1 MGAKT
6 NMKDQK
12 HKWGQWLGFGAF
24 VSAMLISL
32 PLHAESK
39 ARASVTADDHEQM
52 QQRWQSLPADKRER
66 LMERYERFQKLSPE
80 EQDAMKQR
88 YEKWRELPENE
99 RRAMRDK
106 WAGMS
111 PDERRAA
118 RDRVHNHKKQKKQ
131 NKGSNNNRHDRDN

>member
-6 NMKDQK
+6 DMKDQRN
-12 HKWGQWLGFGAF
+12 KWGQWLGLGAF
-24 VSAMLISL
+24 ATVMLVSS

-39 ARASVTADDHEQM
+39 ARASVTVDEREQM

-66 LMERYERFQKLSPE
+66 LMERYERFQQLPPE
-80 EQDAMKQR
+80 EQEAMKQR
-88 YEKWRELPENE
+88 YEKWQEIPEAE

-118 RDRVHNHKKQKKQ
+118 RDRVHNHDQRNKQ
-131 NKGSNNNRHDRDN
+131 NKGGNNKRHDRED